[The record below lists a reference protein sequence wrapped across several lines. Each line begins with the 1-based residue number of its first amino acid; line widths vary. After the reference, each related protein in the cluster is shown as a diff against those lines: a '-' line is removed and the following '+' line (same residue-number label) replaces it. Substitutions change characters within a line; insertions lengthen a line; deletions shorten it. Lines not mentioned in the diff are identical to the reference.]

1 MSISGIAGEIGGV
14 NYYNNVNR
22 KTNSQAETFSMEN
35 YDKTNVNDENDLA
48 NMDYWKFI
56 AEKKKEIYEKL
67 KNNDTKVRYQI
78 GSLSLTED
86 EWDKML
92 EKVDDISDKMREA
105 MRAEHKKRFEKQEKA
120 DFLYAWYTHPAPGN
134 PKALQYSNH

>member
-1 MSISGIAGEIGGV
+1 
-14 NYYNNVNR
+14 
-22 KTNSQAETFSMEN
+22 MEN
-35 YDKTNVNDENDLA
+35 TDLPKESDEQDLA

-56 AEKKKEIYEKL
+56 AERKMEIYEKL

-78 GSLSLTED
+78 GALALTED

-105 MRAEHKKRFEKQEKA
+105 MREEHKKRFKEQEEADNQTDKA
-120 DFLYAWYTHPAPGN
+120 RYS
-134 PKALQYSNH
+134 ALEEQ

>member
-1 MSISGIAGEIGGV
+1 MSISSIDSAVGSI
-14 NYYNNVNR
+14 NYYNKANR
-22 KTNSQAETFSMEN
+22 KSNHEEGSFCMEN

-48 NMDYWKFI
+48 NMDYWQFI

-105 MRAEHKKRFEKQEKA
+105 MREEHKKRFKEQEEADNETDKA
-120 DFLYAWYTHPAPGN
+120 RYS
-134 PKALQYSNH
+134 ALEEQ